1 MVTTRAA
8 ARAQTPLGKAP
19 PSDLSSSEPSIPAQ
33 NGKKTWA
40 ETAGAGEHI
49 GAWGIGGTAGHV
61 LAYTGTLAL
70 MIGCP
75 AFAIYLWG
83 FTLFPLKPPFE
94 LTEYLGTI
102 VSKLRHYRA
111 VNQHQA
117 DQFESFFSN
126 RLAPKQRLAYARINV
141 FLFSSYAVK
150 NKNYFPVLHCRITF
164 NKSAQKFDTHLFSCL
179 WTA

>member
-19 PSDLSSSEPSIPAQ
+19 PSDLSHSEPSVPTQ

-61 LAYTGTLAL
+61 LAYLGTLAL

-75 AFAIYLWG
+75 AFAIYMWASLSSDQK
-83 FTLFPLKPPFE
+83 FL
-94 LTEYLGTI
+94 LTTFEYLSHSCGKLEMK
-102 VSKLRHYRA
+102 VSSRW
-111 VNQHQA
+111 
-117 DQFESFFSN
+117 
-126 RLAPKQRLAYARINV
+126 APL
-141 FLFSSYAVK
+141 FL
-150 NKNYFPVLHCRITF
+150 
-164 NKSAQKFDTHLFSCL
+164 
-179 WTA
+179 

>member
-19 PSDLSSSEPSIPAQ
+19 PSDLSSYEPSIPAQ

-75 AFAIYLWG
+75 AFAINMWG

-94 LTEYLGTI
+94 LT
-102 VSKLRHYRA
+102 
-111 VNQHQA
+111 
-117 DQFESFFSN
+117 
-126 RLAPKQRLAYARINV
+126 
-141 FLFSSYAVK
+141 
-150 NKNYFPVLHCRITF
+150 
-164 NKSAQKFDTHLFSCL
+164 
-179 WTA
+179 